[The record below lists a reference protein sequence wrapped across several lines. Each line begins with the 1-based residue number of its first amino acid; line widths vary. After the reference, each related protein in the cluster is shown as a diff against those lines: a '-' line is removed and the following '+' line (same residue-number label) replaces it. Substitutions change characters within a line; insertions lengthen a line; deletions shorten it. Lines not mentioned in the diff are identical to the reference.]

1 MFLNQAFMDK
11 TIKLWRGLLIRLK
24 SIIISM
30 FQMRQSALLLAVE
43 GTFSIDL
50 KVISQVLMNLSNNQ
64 IIIELNLV
72 WRILKI
78 KPIKINWLILLN

>member
-11 TIKLWRGLLIRLK
+11 MIKLWRGLLIRLK

-30 FQMRQSALLLAVE
+30 FQMRRSALLLAVE

-50 KVISQVLMNLSNNQ
+50 KVISQVLMNLSNN
-64 IIIELNLV
+64 
-72 WRILKI
+72 
-78 KPIKINWLILLN
+78 

>member
-1 MFLNQAFMDK
+1 MH
-11 TIKLWRGLLIRLK
+11 
-24 SIIISM
+24 
-30 FQMRQSALLLAVE
+30 QSALLLAVE

>member
-1 MFLNQAFMDK
+1 MDK

>member
-11 TIKLWRGLLIRLK
+11 MIKLWRGLLIKLK

>member
-64 IIIELNLV
+64 IIIELNLA

>member
-1 MFLNQAFMDK
+1 
-11 TIKLWRGLLIRLK
+11 
-24 SIIISM
+24 
-30 FQMRQSALLLAVE
+30 MRQSALLLAVE

>member
-1 MFLNQAFMDK
+1 
-11 TIKLWRGLLIRLK
+11 
-24 SIIISM
+24 
-30 FQMRQSALLLAVE
+30 MRQSALLLAVE

-64 IIIELNLV
+64 IIIELNQV